1 MKRSSFYFPTN
12 SINLYIDVYETSLRY
27 SFFQANYHQ
36 ICGFAIGE
44 DAKHLRG
51 VESWRWISVFFNTR
65 EYAIISLEKTQL
77 DSSATKIKFI
87 LSH

>member
-36 ICGFAIGE
+36 ICDFAIGE
-44 DAKHLRG
+44 DAKHLCG
-51 VESWRWISVFFNTR
+51 VESWRWISVFFLIH
-65 EYAIISLEKTQL
+65 ESMLLYP
-77 DSSATKIKFI
+77 
-87 LSH
+87 